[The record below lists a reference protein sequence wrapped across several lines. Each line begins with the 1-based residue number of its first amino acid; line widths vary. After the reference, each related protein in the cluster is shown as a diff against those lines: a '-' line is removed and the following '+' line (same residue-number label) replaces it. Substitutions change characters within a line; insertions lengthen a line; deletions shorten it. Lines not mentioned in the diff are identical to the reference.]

1 MSITQLNTIKKRA
14 KPIFKAH
21 GITRASIFGS
31 AVRGEL
37 KKGSDVDFLIDTKG
51 KFSLLD
57 FIGLKQELER
67 SLSRSVDL
75 VEYAAIKPGMRQK
88 ISVEQILL

>member
-1 MSITQLNTIKKRA
+1 MSITQLNTIRNRA

-21 GITRASIFGS
+21 GITKASVFGS

-37 KKGSDVDFLIDTKG
+37 KKGSDIDFLIDTKG
-51 KFSLLD
+51 KFSLFD
-57 FIGLKQELER
+57 FIGLKQELEQ

-75 VEYAAIKPGMRQK
+75 VEYEAIKPSIRDR
-88 ISVEQILL
+88 IVEEQILL

>member
-14 KPIFKAH
+14 KHIFQAR
-21 GITRASIFGS
+21 GITKASVFGS

-37 KKGSDVDFLIDTKG
+37 KRTSDIDFIIETNG
-51 KFSLLD
+51 KFSLFD
-57 FIGLKQELER
+57 FIGLKHELEQ

-75 VEYAAIKPGMRQK
+75 VEYEAIKPSMRQK
-88 ISVEQILL
+88 ISEEQILL

>member
-14 KPIFKAH
+14 KPIFKAR
-21 GITRASIFGS
+21 GITRASVFGS

-37 KKGSDVDFLIDTKG
+37 KRGSDIDFLIDTNG
-51 KFSLLD
+51 KFSLFD
-57 FIGLKQELER
+57 FIGLKQELEQ

-75 VEYAAIKPGMRQK
+75 VEYEAIKPSMRQK
-88 ISVEQILL
+88 ISAEQILL